1 MWPKPQ
7 SERPLNNRNN
17 GILNRIVAAA
27 GVGEPAQSAEIVNH
41 VRVDSQPQ
49 ANGAAPEPAPCRR
62 TRARAK
68 VRLPETARKLGGAAA
83 NRPAPVRGDPW
94 GMGKRVEI
102 AP

>member
-49 ANGAAPEPAPCRR
+49 ANGAAPSHLP
-62 TRARAK
+62 RAEGS
-68 VRLPETARKLGGAAA
+68 PSHAREGAVA
-83 NRPAPVRGDPW
+83 
-94 GMGKRVEI
+94 
-102 AP
+102 